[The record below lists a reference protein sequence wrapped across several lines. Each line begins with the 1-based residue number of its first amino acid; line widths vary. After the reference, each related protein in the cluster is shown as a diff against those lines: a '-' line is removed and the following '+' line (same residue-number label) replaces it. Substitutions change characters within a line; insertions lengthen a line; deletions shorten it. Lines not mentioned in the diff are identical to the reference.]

1 MDAEILMSEHYR
13 ITVYV
18 AGMSAT
24 ARRTLRNL
32 ESLQANLPEGM
43 QMDVDVVDVLE
54 QPEIAERERVLATPM
69 VVKEAPEPVRRV
81 IGDLS
86 SREDAIS
93 GLDLAI

>member
-1 MDAEILMSEHYR
+1 MVMTEHYR
-13 ITVYV
+13 IKVYV

-32 ESLQANLPEGM
+32 ERLQSDLPAGVE
-43 QMDVDVVDVLE
+43 MDVDVVDVLE
-54 QPEIAERERVLATPM
+54 HPEVAEHERVLATPM
-69 VVKEAPEPVRRV
+69 VVKESPEPVRRV

-86 SREDAIS
+86 KRENAIT